1 MNKTTLKLF
10 LKDCVSSLS
19 LKKLRKYRLSTEY
32 PSYEAAFE
40 DADGYEDEI
49 LTKIIIGKG
58 KKFAKEL
65 AENKE
70 VDLMSLRTFIGISSA
85 INSNTLKMIDFG
97 GAAGTHYYLAKSI
110 ISQDVAIDWR
120 VVETAQMVKE
130 AKEQGLETDELS
142 FYDSID
148 SATQDEHF
156 DLVFASSSIHYT
168 PNPYEILK
176 ELVNIK
182 ANKLVVTRTPIT
194 DKTIVLLQRSSL
206 SANGTGA
213 IPKEWAIQDK
223 VISYP
228 ATMLEKNKVED
239 IFKLFGDITLKIR
252 EDKAAYASLSS
263 TYNMWG
269 YVVSKQI
276 QDNE

>member
-1 MNKTTLKLF
+1 MNKTTLKLL
-10 LKDCVSSLS
+10 LKDLVSSLS
-19 LKKLRKYRLSTEY
+19 LKKLRKYRVSTEY
-32 PSYEAAFE
+32 QSYGAALE

-65 AENKE
+65 ADNKE
-70 VDLMSLRTFIGISSA
+70 VDLNSLRTFIGVSSA
-85 INSNTLKMIDFG
+85 IKSSVLKVIDFG
-97 GAAGTHYYLAKSI
+97 GAAGTHYYLAKAI
-110 ISQDVAIDWR
+110 LSQDVAIDWR
-120 VVETAQMVKE
+120 VVETGKMVKE

-142 FYDSID
+142 FYDSINA
-148 SATQDEHF
+148 ATQGEHF

-176 ELVNIK
+176 ELTKIK

-194 DKTIVLLQRSSL
+194 DKTMVLLQRSSL

-213 IPKEWAIQDK
+213 IPKEWAIKDK

-228 ATMLEKNKVED
+228 ATMLEKNKVEE

-252 EDKAAYASLSS
+252 EDKAAYVSLSS
-263 TYNMWG
+263 TYDMWG
-269 YVVSKQI
+269 YVVSKQM